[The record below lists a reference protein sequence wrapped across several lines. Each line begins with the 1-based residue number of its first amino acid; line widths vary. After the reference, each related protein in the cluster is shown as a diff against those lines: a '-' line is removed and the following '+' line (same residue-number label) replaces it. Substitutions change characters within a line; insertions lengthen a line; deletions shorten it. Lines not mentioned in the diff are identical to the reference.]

1 MSIGFSLFAQ
11 NIEDLVAL
19 ARHGES
25 LGFDDAWL
33 GEHIYAPSVLTVQH
47 PFSGHPRPP
56 VSGGDTHIYDVW
68 VVMGALIAAT
78 SRMTIA
84 PGVAILPLRNPLITA
99 RAAITAHRISGGRT
113 RLGVGIGWL
122 PEEYAALGV
131 PFKERASRTEEGV
144 AILRKAFAGGEFE
157 HSGRHYSFPMTQ
169 MTPDRVDVPI
179 LFGGT
184 EPKALRRAAL
194 MGDGWY
200 SPLITFE
207 NTLEVKRQIDQ
218 VRAENGLAG
227 KSFTYFARPK
237 LKVDRNLLAK
247 YRDAGFE
254 NFVVTFDM
262 IHPESPK
269 TTTLDHKKRVLET
282 CAREIG
288 LKP

>member
-1 MSIGFSLFAQ
+1 MSVGLSLFGQ

-19 ARHGES
+19 TRHGES

-33 GEHIYAPSVLTVQH
+33 GEHIYAPSELSVQH
-47 PFSGHPRPP
+47 PFSGRPRPP
-56 VSGGDTHIYDVW
+56 ISGADTHIYDVW
-68 VVMGALIAAT
+68 VAMGALIAAT

-113 RLGVGIGWL
+113 RMAVGIGWL
-122 PEEYAALGV
+122 PEEYEALGV

-157 HSGRHYSFPMTQ
+157 HSGRHYNFPPTQ
-169 MTPDRVDVPI
+169 MTSEPVDVPI

-184 EPKALRRAAL
+184 QSKALRRAAL

-200 SPLITFE
+200 SPLLSFE
-207 NTLEVKRQIDQ
+207 DTLEVKRQIDQ
-218 VRAENGLAG
+218 LRAENGLAG
-227 KSFTYFARPK
+227 KAYAYFARPK
-237 LKVDRNLLAK
+237 LKMDHDLLAQ

-269 TTTLDHKKRVLET
+269 TTTLDHKKRALDT
-282 CAREIG
+282 CAKQIG